1 VFLSV
6 ASAQVQTSL
15 DVLIGLRIPAALCG
29 LILVI
34 PQHILS
40 SPEETVAVAALCR
53 HGSRFGSMSRQNHM
67 QTEEGVAWT

>member
-1 VFLSV
+1 MFLSV

-53 HGSRFGSMSRQNHM
+53 HGSRPFRGLCACSYK
-67 QTEEGVAWT
+67 A